1 MFDAP
6 VWVMTVILM
15 YQPSV
20 HIYYSEHGPYETA
33 EACMAARAAAIE
45 AYTADED
52 PDTHVVIGCEP
63 R

>member
-1 MFDAP
+1 MFEVP

-20 HIYYSEHGPYETA
+20 HIYVYEHGPYATA
-33 EACMAARAAAIE
+33 EECMAQREAALA
-45 AYTADED
+45 AYADED
-52 PDTHVVIGCEP
+52 PKTHVVIGCDP

>member
-1 MFDAP
+1 MFDVP

-20 HIYYSEHGPYETA
+20 HIYIYEHGPYATA
-33 EACMAARAAAIE
+33 EQCLAARAGALE
-45 AYTADED
+45 AYED
-52 PDTHVVIGCEP
+52 DDPSTHVVIGCDP